1 MARSNIRIKFTGL
14 TGLQKAVRE
23 LLALQ
28 KEIKGRDWYHQTCK
42 AYGIPTTNEELNG
55 LPADHEQTL
64 DEYEAMYIAF
74 GDLLGDLF
82 DEETEGHQIKELFA
96 KEMTVSE
103 PAPATLE
110 EDWFLSPYPECEAIL
125 AKHTDPKRRSFS
137 LDKAQAIRAG
147 WHPDATQAEKD
158 EAVAT
163 VLHEFGPAKHLSRN
177 DASWL
182 LQVIFTA

>member
-1 MARSNIRIKFTGL
+1 MARSNTRIKFTNL

-64 DEYEAMYIAF
+64 DEYEAMFIAF
-74 GDLLGDLF
+74 GELLGDLF
-82 DEETEGHQIKELFA
+82 HQETEGHQVEELFA
-96 KEMTVSE
+96 EEMTVTE
-103 PAPATLE
+103 PAPG
-110 EDWFLSPYPECEAIL
+110 LSPQPECEAIL

-163 VLHEFGPAKHLSRN
+163 VLHEFGPAKHLSRG

>member
-1 MARSNIRIKFTGL
+1 MARSNTRIKFTNL

-42 AYGIPTTNEELNG
+42 AYGIPTTDAEQNG
-55 LPADHEQTL
+55 LPADHKQSI
-64 DEYEAMYIAF
+64 DEYEAMFIAF
-74 GDLLGDLF
+74 GELLGDLF
-82 DEETEGHQIKELFA
+82 HQETEGHQVEDLFA
-96 KEMTVSE
+96 EEMTVTE

-110 EDWFLSPYPECEAIL
+110 EDWFLSPHPECEAIL
-125 AKHTDPKRRSFS
+125 AKHTTKTRKSFGQ
-137 LDKAQAIRAG
+137 DKAQAIRAG

-163 VLHEFGPAKHLSRN
+163 VLHEFGPAKHLSRG

-182 LQVIFTA
+182 LQVIFTS